1 MRGSISLPTSRQR
14 STESIER
21 GSARITSRAALKNP
35 ASAQQRMIRVNRW
48 GSNMNKNDVM
58 LNSYLREL
66 PGPIETELLAAA

>member
-1 MRGSISLPTSRQR
+1 
-14 STESIER
+14 
-21 GSARITSRAALKNP
+21 LKNP